1 MVVVVVAVVV
11 GGGAEEVVVEAAA
24 AVLNGAGADTGAGAG
39 ACAGAGPAGGGGAGS
54 AGGGLTFAFWPR
66 IFRESPA
73 GQSSSVPESLAT
85 RQLTE
90 DSLAVVW
97 STETLSRR

>member
-1 MVVVVVAVVV
+1 MVVVVVV

-24 AVLNGAGADTGAGAG
+24 AVLNGAGA
-39 ACAGAGPAGGGGAGS
+39 GPAGGGGAGG
-54 AGGGLTFAFWPR
+54 AGGGLMFTFWPR
-66 IFRESPA
+66 FFRESPA
-73 GQSSSVPESLAT
+73 GQSSSVPESLAM

-97 STETLSRR
+97 STETLPCR